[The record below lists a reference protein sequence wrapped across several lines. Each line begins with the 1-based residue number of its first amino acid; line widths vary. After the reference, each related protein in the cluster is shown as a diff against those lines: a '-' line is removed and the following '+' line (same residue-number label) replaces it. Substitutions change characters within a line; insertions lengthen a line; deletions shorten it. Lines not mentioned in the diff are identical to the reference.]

1 MVNKTGGKKHK
12 KYKKNRDA
20 DIKKKLIKKSEGE
33 EYAYVIDKK
42 GGPILGLRLLDDR
55 MVLGVIRG
63 KMRKRV
69 WINPGDIILVSIR
82 GFQDNKV
89 DVIAKYTDDEVRKL
103 IKQKEVTRKFTLNLD
118 DDDESN
124 KNTIFL
130 ENSDSDEESE
140 EEVKKT
146 LAKDKV
152 SYKKLRTQKITAFDF
167 DSI

>member
-1 MVNKTGGKKHK
+1 
-12 KYKKNRDA
+12 
-20 DIKKKLIKKSEGE
+20 
-33 EYAYVIDKK
+33 
-42 GGPILGLRLLDDR
+42 

-89 DVIAKYTDDEVRKL
+89 DVIAKYSDDEVRKL

-130 ENSDSDEESE
+130 ENSNSDSDEESE

-152 SYKKLRTQKITAFDF
+152 SYKHLRTQKMTAFDF